1 MTSTREQIGVLCV
14 EDNDLVAHALERK
27 LRSCGLRW
35 LERLPTAD
43 GLLEAVA
50 RTRPQVVLLDVDMPG
65 ADVFEAMSEV
75 HVQYPES
82 RILIF
87 SGHVR
92 PQLLERAIECGAW
105 GYISKS
111 DGEGALV
118 QGILDVS
125 GGEFVLSTEVRAI
138 AERG

>member
-1 MTSTREQIGVLCV
+1 MTISGEQIGVLCV

-27 LRSCGLRW
+27 LRGCNLRW
-35 LERLPTAD
+35 LDRLSSAA
-43 GLLEAVA
+43 GLLEAVN
-50 RTRPQVVLLDVDMPG
+50 RTMPQVVLLDVDMPG
-65 ADVFEAMSEV
+65 PDVFQAMREV
-75 HVQYPES
+75 LAAYPES

-111 DGEGALV
+111 DGEDALV
-118 QGILDVS
+118 QAIRDVS
-125 GGEFVLSTEVRAI
+125 AGEFVLSPEVQAI